1 MLSIA
6 EHGACICRFYTR
18 LRFCYYGKKI
28 WYNKEIQKHLFRSSY
43 VRTVNIVLDL
53 VSLYF
58 FVNLHFA
65 KFKFVKLIADGI
77 ERNPGPDHSKHYN
90 RSVLHYTYQ
99 GGVKFSETAGFQC
112 ICNSF
117 FAICFSLIKKVSLWK
132 SNDINFIADQSH
144 LSSLVG
150 TEPFTVDD
158 LCSFVVIKEHV
169 VLTQMV
175 LHYSGLYKSSD
186 FFNHHKNLTS
196 C

>member
-1 MLSIA
+1 MYWQ
-6 EHGACICRFYTR
+6 FYTR

-28 WYNKEIQKHLFRSSY
+28 FCNKKILKYLFSSSY
-43 VRTVNIVLDL
+43 VRTINIVLVL

-77 ERNPGPDHSKHYN
+77 ESNPGTDHSKHYN
-90 RSVLHYTYQ
+90 RSVLHDTYQ
-99 GGVKFSETAGFQC
+99 GGVKVSETAGFQC
-112 ICNSF
+112 IYNSF

-132 SNDINFIADQSH
+132 SNDINFIADQNH

-158 LCSFVVIKEHV
+158 LSLFVVIKEHV
-169 VLTQMV
+169 IQAQMV
-175 LHYSGLYKSSD
+175 LHYSGLYKSFD
-186 FFNHHKNLTS
+186 FFNHHKI
-196 C
+196 